1 MNDQDL
7 DLLLA
12 LAEGRLSAADAEAA
26 QTRISTNPNLAA
38 ELEIQRFVVDRL
50 RDLPIPALTE
60 AESRSLRAALREELH
75 LEPAVAPVAAEPRRR
90 PWLFPLTGLAT
101 AAVVLLGVLYIVPRT
116 GDDSSGEDV
125 AAVATFEAT
134 EEAGTAP
141 PAALNN
147 ATEDATEFAD
157 EGTSPAGDG
166 SDASAGLAA
175 EPPADE
181 PSPDDTPTDDAT
193 AGTAQTEPT
202 EPTETQTDE
211 AAGNA
216 TDEESTPAP
225 PPPADEG
232 SDDPIIEVAALETG
246 VPSADELVA
255 AAETRPEDP
264 EGAIAAYVGSAGSAV
279 SLSTADLDRCSA
291 ALDSAGAGRDAVPV
305 AAGTVADRELVAILF
320 PETADAALTVSVLAL
335 DDCDVLST
343 ATAGS

>member
-26 QTRISTNPNLAA
+26 QTRISANPNLAA
-38 ELEIQRFVVDRL
+38 ELEMQRLVVDRL
-50 RDLPIPALTE
+50 RDLPMPALSE
-60 AESRSLRAALREELH
+60 AESLSMRAALREELH
-75 LEPAVAPVAAEPRRR
+75 LEPAVAPVAAERRR
-90 PWLFPLTGLAT
+90 RSWLFPLTGLAT

-125 AAVATFEAT
+125 AAVATFEAA

-147 ATEDATEFAD
+147 ATEDAAAFAD
-157 EGTSPAGDG
+157 EETSPTGDG
-166 SDASAGLAA
+166 SDTSAGLAA

-193 AGTAQTEPT
+193 AGTAQA
-202 EPTETQTDE
+202 ETQTDG

-216 TDEESTPAP
+216 TDEESTPDP

-232 SDDPIIEVAALETG
+232 SDDPTIEVAALDTG
-246 VPSADELVA
+246 VPTADELVA
-255 AAETRPEDP
+255 VAETRPDDP
-264 EGAIAAYVGSAGSAV
+264 EGGIAAYVGSAGSAV
-279 SLSTADLDRCSA
+279 SLSTADLDRCAA
-291 ALDSAGAGRDAVPV
+291 ALDSAGAGREAVPV
-305 AAGTVADRELVAILF
+305 ATGTVEGRRLAVILF

-335 DDCDVLST
+335 DGCDVLST

>member
-12 LAEGRLSAADAEAA
+12 LAEGRLSAADAEVA
-26 QTRISTNPNLAA
+26 QTRLSTNPNLVA
-38 ELEIQRFVVDRL
+38 ELEIQRLVVDRL
-50 RDLPIPALTE
+50 RDLPMPALTE
-60 AESRSLRAALREELH
+60 AESRSLRAALRDELH
-75 LEPAVAPVAAEPRRR
+75 LEPAVAPVAAGPRRR
-90 PWLFPLTGLAT
+90 SWLFPLTGLAT

-125 AAVATFEAT
+125 VAVATFAT
-134 EEAGTAP
+134 ADEAGTAP

-147 ATEDATEFAD
+147 ATEDAAEFAD
-157 EGTSPAGDG
+157 EGTSP
-166 SDASAGLAA
+166 
-175 EPPADE
+175 PDE

-193 AGTAQTEPT
+193 AGTAQT

-232 SDDPIIEVAALETG
+232 SDDPTIEVAALDTG
-246 VPSADELVA
+246 VPTADELVA
-255 AAETRPEDP
+255 VAETRPDDP
-264 EGAIAAYVGSAGSAV
+264 EGAIAAYLGSAGSAV
-279 SLSTADLDRCSA
+279 SLSTADLDRCAA
-291 ALDSAGAGRDAVPV
+291 ALDSTGAGRVAEPV
-305 AAGTVADRELVAILF
+305 ATGTVDGRRLAVILF
-320 PETADAALTVSVLAL
+320 PETSDAALTVSVLDL

>member
-38 ELEIQRFVVDRL
+38 ELAIQRLVVDRL
-50 RDLPIPALTE
+50 RDLPMPALSE

-90 PWLFPLTGLAT
+90 SWLFPLTGLAT

-125 AAVATFEAT
+125 AAVATFEAA

-147 ATEDATEFAD
+147 ATEDAAEFAD
-157 EGTSPAGDG
+157 GGTS
-166 SDASAGLAA
+166 
-175 EPPADE
+175 PADE

-193 AGTAQTEPT
+193 TGDEQTEPI
-202 EPTETQTDE
+202 ETQTDE

-232 SDDPIIEVAALETG
+232 SDDPTIEVAALDTG
-246 VPSADELVA
+246 VPTADELVA
-255 AAETRPEDP
+255 VAETRPDDP

-279 SLSTADLDRCSA
+279 SLSTADLDRCAA
-291 ALDSAGAGRDAVPV
+291 ALDSAGAGREAVPV
-305 AAGTVADRELVAILF
+305 ATGTVEGRRLAVILF

-335 DDCDVLST
+335 DGCDVLST

>member
-38 ELEIQRFVVDRL
+38 ELEIQRLVVDRL
-50 RDLPIPALTE
+50 RDLPMPALTE

-90 PWLFPLTGLAT
+90 SWLFPLTGLAT

-125 AAVATFEAT
+125 AAVATFEAA

-147 ATEDATEFAD
+147 ATEDAPEDAAEFTD
-157 EGTSPAGDG
+157 EGTS
-166 SDASAGLAA
+166 
-175 EPPADE
+175 PADE

-193 AGTAQTEPT
+193 AGTAQT

-264 EGAIAAYVGSAGSAV
+264 EAAIAAYVGSAGSAV